1 MTKFRKLVSVLLVI
15 CVLLSLAPQV
25 FAASDSDTLPPA
37 VTEPEVP
44 PPSNGDSSEA
54 EPVLTEPPDEPMP
67 TEAPEAEVPTE
78 TEAEPEPTLPDE
90 QPTEAV
96 PGNEPSEAT
105 EPPEPSEESE
115 PETPTE
121 PETVDD
127 TPEPTEAEPEAESA
141 EERAKREVIDQPWSI
156 VRPITVDADQSFG
169 NGVHGVSMMYLQL
182 NGVQK
187 VCYCI
192 EPGKPITDAGVR
204 VGFTSDDEITAWKML
219 SYDKQQAI
227 ALILAYGYP
236 TVSFDDI
243 STSDASQ
250 KYAATQLIMWEI
262 ILGARNPGNFIASDQ
277 YCGYFSE
284 SRYPVLY
291 SVYNS
296 LSNTLIRHELYP
308 TFATR
313 DPSELSSHTYDLTY
327 DAASG
332 KFVCVLK
339 DTTSDP
345 RYQTLSEYNFTSSI
359 AGLTIT
365 RTSATE
371 LRIECTAAAAANLP
385 ENLTFS
391 AIGKAVT
398 ADSSKV
404 ITVWEAKGT
413 SDQKLV
419 TSSGVR
425 DPVPIYFALRVPT
438 ASLEI
443 VKTSTDGKVD
453 GITFIVSDSDG
464 NEVARGTTDANG
476 KISLT
481 GLTVGRTYTV
491 TEVVPDGYVCTE
503 NNKQITIQGG
513 SNSVSFENIPKKG
526 TVEILKTVNG
536 NPANGFTFRI
546 YKSSPAYPTY
556 SMTTVRSDGSSSYEI
571 YDNGA
576 GFGLGS
582 PLIEVYAKASTASN
596 ASYLRQCKF
605 TRTSKN
611 VAKVSF
617 IGTPP
622 PSGQMIYVVYR
633 TYEGRN
639 NTPDY
644 TVATATVDGV
654 KGRVLLKDIESGTYY
669 VEEVPRAGYEWI
681 GNSRSVTVAPG
692 GVGTVSFNNIP
703 LKTSGD
709 AKIIKTVDGAASEA
723 ANGFTFRIYS
733 DYPSMLAYG
742 CETRAANG
750 ANSFTLYDDEFG
762 FESIIEVYVGDVT
775 YAGHYTV
782 SRLSEWECTVTLDSV
797 PPSGSTVNIVYQSG
811 ANFSPTY
818 TVTTEA
824 EGGVNGIGLI
834 EGLPAGTYYVE
845 EVPQGGYK
853 WVGGLKSVV
862 VSAGSTASVAFDNI
876 PLISPAL
883 KIVKHSEDGN
893 VAGIS
898 FEIYTE
904 AGYSSGTVWQTV
916 TTAAD
921 GTVQLDGLLPGNY
934 RIRELVPEGYVAQAD
949 QRIEVTAENG
959 ADNPAIVT
967 FTNRLN
973 PTLRIIKQSED
984 GVVAGIS
991 FEIYTEEGYSS
1002 GTVWQTVTTDADG
1015 KAQIDHLPA
1024 GIYWIR
1030 EIVPDG
1036 YMPQADRRVEVTAEN
1051 TLENPAIVRFENRL
1065 LRGTITVHKV
1075 STGGGSLA
1083 GATFLLEYSK
1093 DGVTWAAVQPAS
1105 AESSGIG
1112 TCSGVA
1118 ADGTITTNDDGKAV
1132 FADLIFFGVMYR
1144 LTETK
1149 APAGYQLLAEPVFV
1163 GSITSNEEQN
1173 YELTYTVVNVPLLQ
1187 MPPAGGSGFL
1197 WTFGA
1202 AASGLCVSLAL
1213 LALVLLM
1220 RRKKSAT

>member
-15 CVLLSLAPQV
+15 CVLLLLAPLQV
-25 FAASDSDTLPPA
+25 FAASDSDLPPA
-37 VTEPEVP
+37 VTEPEVL
-44 PPSNGDSSEA
+44 PPSDGDSSEA
-54 EPVLTEPPDEPMP
+54 EPVPTEPPDEPMP
-67 TEAPEAEVPTE
+67 TEATEAEAPTE
-78 TEAEPEPTLPDE
+78 TAAEPEPTLPDG
-90 QPTEAV
+90 QPTEAA
-96 PGNEPSEAT
+96 PNPEPSEAA
-105 EPPEPSEESE
+105 EPTEPSEESE
-115 PETPTE
+115 PEAPTE
-121 PETVDD
+121 PETVEEI
-127 TPEPTEAEPEAESA
+127 PEPTEAEPEAESA

-169 NGVHGVSMMYLQL
+169 NGVHGVSMMYLQY

-204 VGFTSDDEITAWKML
+204 VGFTADDEITAWNSL
-219 SYDKQQAI
+219 SNAQKNAI
-227 ALILAYGYP
+227 ALVLAYGYP

-262 ILGARNPGNFIASDQ
+262 ILNARNPSNFIASDQ
-277 YCGYFSE
+277 YCGYFSQ

-296 LSNTLIRHELYP
+296 LSNTLIRHEQYP

-313 DPSELSSHTYDLTY
+313 YPSQLSSCTYDLTY
-327 DAASG
+327 DAVSG

-371 LRIECTAAAAANLP
+371 LRIECTAEAAANLP
-385 ENLTFS
+385 ESLTFS

-413 SDQKLV
+413 TDQKLV
-419 TSSGVR
+419 TNSGAR

-438 ASLEI
+438 ANLEI
-443 VKTSTDGKVD
+443 IKTSLDGKVD
-453 GITFIVSDSDG
+453 GITFVVADSDG

-476 KISLT
+476 KISLS

-491 TEVVPDGYVCTE
+491 TEVVPDGYVCAE

-513 SNSVSFENIPKKG
+513 SNSVSFENIPQKG
-526 TVEILKTVNG
+526 SVEILKTVNG

-546 YKSSPAYPTY
+546 YKSSPQYSTY
-556 SMTTVRSDGSSSYEI
+556 AMTTVRSDGSSSYEI

-582 PLIEVYAKASTASN
+582 PLIEVYAKSGTSNN
-596 ASYLRQCKF
+596 ASYLQQCKF
-605 TRTSKN
+605 TRSSKSL
-611 VAKVSF
+611 AKITF
-617 IGTPP
+617 NGTPP

-633 TYEGRN
+633 TYEGRS

-644 TVATATVDGV
+644 TVTTTTVDGV
-654 KGRVLLKDIESGTYY
+654 KGRVLLKDVDSDTYY
-669 VEEVPRAGYEWI
+669 VEEIPRTGYEWI
-681 GNSRSVTVAPG
+681 GNMRSVSVTQG
-692 GVGTVSFNNIP
+692 GIGTVRFNNIP
-703 LKTSGD
+703 LKTSGE
-709 AKIIKTVDGAASEA
+709 AKIIKTVAGAASEA
-723 ANGFTFRIYS
+723 ANGMTFRIYS
-733 DYPSMLAYG
+733 GVPAQGAYD
-742 CETRAANG
+742 CATRTANG
-750 ANSFTLYDDEFG
+750 AASFTLYDDEFG

-782 SRLSEWECTVTLDSV
+782 SRPSRWECTVTLDSI
-797 PPSGSTVNIVYQSG
+797 PPNGSTVNIVYQSG
-811 ANFSPTY
+811 ANFSADY
-818 TVTTEA
+818 TVTTETTD
-824 EGGVNGIGLI
+824 GVNGIGLL
-834 EGLPAGTYYVE
+834 EGLPAGTYYIE
-845 EVPQGGYK
+845 EVPRSGYK
-853 WVGGLKSVV
+853 WVGTGKTVV
-862 VSAGSTASVAFDNI
+862 ISAGSTATVAFDNI

-893 VAGIS
+893 VAGIG

-916 TTAAD
+916 ITAAD

-934 RIRELVPEGYVAQAD
+934 WIREIVPDGYVAQAD

-973 PTLRIIKQSED
+973 PTLRVVKQSED
-984 GVVAGIS
+984 GVVAGIT
-991 FEIYTEEGYSS
+991 FLVYTEAGYSD
-1002 GTVWQTVTTDADG
+1002 GAAWKTITTDADG

-1036 YMPQADRRVEVTAEN
+1036 YMPQADQRVEVTAEN

-1065 LRGTITVHKV
+1065 LRGTITIHKV

-1093 DGVTWAAVQPAS
+1093 DGVTWAAVQPATS
-1105 AESSGIG
+1105 GNSGIG
-1112 TCSGVA
+1112 TCVGVA
-1118 ADGTITTNDDGKAV
+1118 ADGIITTGSDGKAV
-1132 FADLIFFGVMYR
+1132 FSDLIISGVMYR

-1163 GSITSNEEQN
+1163 GSITGEQN
-1173 YELTYTVVNVPLLQ
+1173 YKLTYTVVNIPLLQ

-1213 LALVLLM
+1213 LVLVLLM